1 MESKPSVS
9 EWLPWLGRVRFLV
22 ITFLVGVVVAVH
34 QLTPVVIPV
43 RAFISLIVFWYT
55 LAVVYV
61 ILRRWI
67 PQARWHAPLQV
78 VCDLVIVTGVVYA
91 TGGQDS
97 YFLSLYLL
105 VILMSSVLFSR
116 RGAFLVAGMGFVLL
130 GCVIELMYYGVIAR
144 TSNSM
149 PAARSLGFWLA
160 SNLFAFC
167 AVAYL
172 GSLLSQTLRT
182 KGVELAEKS
191 EELKDLQA
199 FNQDIIESMRGGLL
213 TTDLNG
219 KILLMNRAGAEIA
232 GLGFGLLRGEQVEN
246 VLPGFW
252 PVELDE
258 QGSPVALRKE
268 IEFHTPDGATRYVGL
283 SVSPLRLTQ
292 NQTSG
297 YVFNFQ
303 DLTELKR
310 LEREVV
316 TKERMAALGRLSA
329 AIAHEIRQPL
339 TAMTGALKEL
349 ARLAP
354 LEDDDK
360 KLVHIVSRES
370 QRLNQI
376 ITDFLNYSR
385 EKTYSFV
392 EVDLAAIIE
401 ETLTLIERDASALGK
416 FRIERQFA
424 ARNIRARA
432 DRDAL
437 KQVFWNLCNNALR
450 AMPNGGVL
458 TVSLDA
464 DPAWTRISIRDT
476 GIGLDT
482 TKAST
487 LFEPFQSGFT
497 GGTGLGLAIVYQ
509 ILQAHQGRIRV
520 EAEKGSGAEFIVEL
534 PRAVRTR
541 TPSRSERLEPRP
553 ELLSSA
559 GRG

>member
-534 PRAVRTR
+534 PRAVRPR
-541 TPSRSERLEPRP
+541 TPSRSGRLEPRP

>member
-1 MESKPSVS
+1 
-9 EWLPWLGRVRFLV
+9 
-22 ITFLVGVVVAVH
+22 
-34 QLTPVVIPV
+34 
-43 RAFISLIVFWYT
+43 
-55 LAVVYV
+55 
-61 ILRRWI
+61 
-67 PQARWHAPLQV
+67 
-78 VCDLVIVTGVVYA
+78 
-91 TGGQDS
+91 
-97 YFLSLYLL
+97 
-105 VILMSSVLFSR
+105 
-116 RGAFLVAGMGFVLL
+116 
-130 GCVIELMYYGVIAR
+130 
-144 TSNSM
+144 
-149 PAARSLGFWLA
+149 
-160 SNLFAFC
+160 
-167 AVAYL
+167 
-172 GSLLSQTLRT
+172 
-182 KGVELAEKS
+182 
-191 EELKDLQA
+191 
-199 FNQDIIESMRGGLL
+199 
-213 TTDLNG
+213 
-219 KILLMNRAGAEIA
+219 
-232 GLGFGLLRGEQVEN
+232 
-246 VLPGFW
+246 
-252 PVELDE
+252 
-258 QGSPVALRKE
+258 
-268 IEFHTPDGATRYVGL
+268 
-283 SVSPLRLTQ
+283 
-292 NQTSG
+292 
-297 YVFNFQ
+297 
-303 DLTELKR
+303 
-310 LEREVV
+310 
-316 TKERMAALGRLSA
+316 
-329 AIAHEIRQPL
+329 
-339 TAMTGALKEL
+339 MTGALKEL
-349 ARLAP
+349 ARFAP

-458 TVSLDA
+458 TVSLEA

-534 PRAVRTR
+534 PRAVRSR